1 MHTMGMPVAV
11 TSGAG
16 MPWLALG
23 SAGMPWLALGIRLNG
38 CQAARLPTA
47 MLANYD
53 LCSPRLLH

>member
-1 MHTMGMPVAV
+1 MGMPVAV

-23 SAGMPWLALGIRLNG
+23 SAGMPWLALGFRLNG